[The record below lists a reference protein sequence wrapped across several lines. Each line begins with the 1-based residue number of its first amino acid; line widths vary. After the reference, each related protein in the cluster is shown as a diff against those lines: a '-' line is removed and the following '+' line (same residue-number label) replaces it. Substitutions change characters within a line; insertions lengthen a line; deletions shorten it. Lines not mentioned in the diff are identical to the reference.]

1 MKGKPEVL
9 KELNAALGAELHA
22 IVQYIVHAEMCTNW
36 GYLKHGAYIKKQAI
50 DEMRHAEGLIER
62 ILFLDG
68 TPNITISLKPNVGGS
83 LKAQLENDLVE
94 EGKAVKQY
102 NKAVEVCAKAGDNA
116 SREMFEKMVADEEQ
130 HFDFL
135 EAQLGMIKEMGLQ
148 NYLAQKMDG
157 AQG

>member
-9 KELNAALGAELHA
+9 KELNDALAGELLA

-36 GYLKHGAYIKKQAI
+36 GYKKHGAYIKKQAI
-50 DEMRHAEGLIER
+50 DEMHHAEGLIER

-68 TPNITISLKPNVGGS
+68 VPNITLALTPHVGDT

-102 NKAVEVCAKAGDNA
+102 NNAVEVCRLAGDNA
-116 SREMFEKMVADEEQ
+116 SRDLFEGMAKDEEQ

-135 EAQLGMIKEMGLQ
+135 DAQLGIIKEIGLP
-148 NYLAQKMDG
+148 NYLAQQIDG
-157 AQG
+157 TK